1 MKNKYIL
8 TATFLILTILGVQS
22 ANAQF
27 TITVPKLPKI
37 KKPKTTTTPTDT
49 ATTTGNNDSQ
59 DTTTKTD
66 NTTNKKQDDPPYEE
80 LDARLSLFLDELAKA
95 KKDVDKYNSN
105 DYLYLVNSTSGEW
118 MWRAVSPKE
127 RAEFEEK
134 WKSVMTPGAKKR
146 FDEGFAAL
154 AVSAAAKLPT
164 YKASINKFTVH
175 NAAEER
181 MMKGVLT
188 KIADYKI
195 FSSGLEQA
203 AWLIDKNDYG
213 LPTARYKHG
222 VIYLRDTK
230 SDHPYCYA
238 TYVNIKQDYSGGGT
252 YGASYARFIEDEM
265 VGCPAGK

>member
-1 MKNKYIL
+1 MKNKCFAV
-8 TATFLILTILGVQS
+8 TALIIVSIFGWQAVD
-22 ANAQF
+22 AQI
-27 TITVPKLPKI
+27 TITIPKFPKI
-37 KKPKTTTTPTDT
+37 KKPKIVTTT
-49 ATTTGNNDSQ
+49 
-59 DTTTKTD
+59 DTTTSGDSQNGTATD
-66 NTTNKKQDDPPYEE
+66 NREDEPSESLDP
-80 LDARLSLFLDELAKA
+80 RLSLFLDELKKA
-95 KKDVDKYNSN
+95 QQDVDKYNPN
-105 DYLYLVNSTSGEW
+105 DYLYLVGGNSTDW
-118 MWRAVSPKE
+118 LWRAVSAKE
-127 RAEFEEK
+127 RAEFENK

-146 FDEGFAAL
+146 FDDGLIAL
-154 AVSAAAKLPT
+154 AASAAKKLPT
-164 YKASINKFTVH
+164 YKASLNKYTFH

-195 FSSGLEQA
+195 FSSGLQEG

-238 TYVNIKQDYSGGGT
+238 TYVNVIQDYAGGGT
-252 YGASYARFIEDEM
+252 YGASYARFIKDEM

>member
-1 MKNKYIL
+1 MKNKYFL
-8 TATFLILTILGVQS
+8 TTAFLIVLIFGWQV
-22 ANAQF
+22 AVAQV
-27 TITVPKLPKI
+27 TITLPNFPKIPKI
-37 KKPKTTTTPTDT
+37 KKPKVVATPEPDTTSGDQNGNDSTTTEPKPTEP
-49 ATTTGNNDSQ
+49 
-59 DTTTKTD
+59 K
-66 NTTNKKQDDPPYEE
+66 YEPM
-80 LDARLSLFLDELAKA
+80 DARLSFFLDELAKA
-95 KKDVDKYNSN
+95 QKDVDAYTPEDK
-105 DYLYLVNSTSGEW
+105 LYLVGATSGEW
-118 MWRAVSPKE
+118 MRRAISAKE
-127 RAEFEEK
+127 RTEWEEK

-146 FDEGFAAL
+146 FDDGFAAL
-154 AVSAAAKLPT
+154 AASAAEKLPT
-164 YKASINKFTVH
+164 YKASISKYGFH

-181 MMKGVLT
+181 MMKSVLT

-195 FSSGLEQA
+195 FSSGLQQS

-238 TYVNIKQDYSGGGT
+238 TYVNIKQDYAGGGT

>member
-1 MKNKYIL
+1 MKNKYFAI
-8 TATFLILTILGVQS
+8 AAFLIVSIFGWQV
-22 ANAQF
+22 ADAQI
-27 TITVPKLPKI
+27 TITIPKIPKI
-37 KKPKTTTTPTDT
+37 KKPKIVTTSEPD
-49 ATTTGNNDSQ
+49 TTGGSGQNGSSGTTGQKDSE
-59 DTTTKTD
+59 
-66 NTTNKKQDDPPYEE
+66 PAYEE
-80 LDARLSLFLDELAKA
+80 MDARLSLFLDEIAKA

-105 DYLYLVNSTSGEW
+105 DYLYLVDATGSEW
-118 MWRAVSPKE
+118 MWRSVSNKE

-154 AVSAAAKLPT
+154 AASAANKLPT
-164 YKASINKFTVH
+164 YKASLSKYGFH
-175 NAAEER
+175 NAAEEK

-238 TYVNIKQDYSGGGT
+238 TYVNIKQDYAGGGT